1 MSVLGDPLSLP
12 CGATLANR
20 LAKSAMTEGL
30 ADRHGRATRGHQA
43 LYSRWAQSS
52 AGLLITGNVQ
62 VDREAMERPGNL
74 RVEGPQSP
82 TALTA
87 LRSMAAAG
95 TSGGDHL
102 WAQIAHAG
110 RQADP
115 RVCPSPLAPSA
126 VPLDVPGFPKR
137 PRAMTED
144 QIVDVIAR
152 FAHAAEVLRDC
163 GFTGVQVHGAH
174 GYLVSQFLSPLSNV
188 RDDAWGGPLEHRARF
203 LLEVLRAIRAAVGE
217 DFPVALKLNSA
228 DFQQGGFTHADCL
241 QLIRLLNEEKVDL
254 LEITGGTYEQPSF
267 FGVGAPELVA
277 HRQSTQAREGYFAS
291 YAAAVREVATMPVM
305 ATGGFRSAESILA
318 AVDDGVCDVVGL
330 ARPMCVTPDAP
341 RRLLDGAVAR
351 LPTPFETLRLS
362 EVSRAG
368 LTEREAEAAE
378 KVGQRNWL
386 YMLIFD
392 MADGLTPHLDRP
404 LDEALRECASRE
416 DATAAALV

>member
-1 MSVLGDPLSLP
+1 
-12 CGATLANR
+12 
-20 LAKSAMTEGL
+20 MTE
-30 ADRHGRATRGHQA
+30 
-43 LYSRWAQSS
+43 
-52 AGLLITGNVQ
+52 
-62 VDREAMERPGNL
+62 E
-74 RVEGPQSP
+74 
-82 TALTA
+82 
-87 LRSMAAAG
+87 
-95 TSGGDHL
+95 
-102 WAQIAHAG
+102 
-110 RQADP
+110 
-115 RVCPSPLAPSA
+115 
-126 VPLDVPGFPKR
+126 
-137 PRAMTED
+137 
-144 QIVDVIAR
+144 QIVDVIGR

-203 LLEVLRAIRAAVGE
+203 LLEVLRAIRAAVGA

-241 QLIRLLNEEKVDL
+241 HLIRLLNEEKVDL

-277 HRQSTQAREGYFAS
+277 HRQSTRAREGYFAS

-341 RRLLDGAVAR
+341 RRLLDGAAVR

-392 MADGLTPHLDRP
+392 MADGRTPHVERP
-404 LDEALRECASRE
+404 LDEALRECALRE